1 MKMIGRL
8 AWLIIAVA
16 VAAGVF
22 GFAMWRFYPARL
34 LAIADRIKSPIANSH
49 PVYWAQGPATP
60 PASSRPPNIILIAAD
75 DLGINDLTA
84 TGTGVAG
91 GAVPTPNIDAIAHQ
105 GAMFDSG
112 YAASATCSPSRAAM
126 MTGRY
131 ASRFGFEFAAVPAL
145 LARGYAKAERDS
157 LRPPIYHADRE
168 RDMPPSSE
176 LGMPADQIT
185 IAEVLK
191 ARGYHTV
198 HIGKWHLGESP
209 PMRPES
215 QGFDESLGFMPAAS
229 KYGPDS
235 DPALLSAR
243 LDYDPIDRFLW
254 DAAPD
259 AVQWNGG
266 QRFHVPYYMTDYF
279 AEEAS
284 RAITANRNRP
294 FFLYLAFNAPHTPFQ
309 ALRSDYDALPEIK
322 GHKTRVYGAM
332 VRALDRGVGRVMAT
346 LKAEGLDDNTLV
358 IFTSDNG
365 GAWYAGLPDINR
377 PYRGWKATFF
387 EGGIRVPLFMRWP
400 EHIASYQHA
409 PTPAHQIDLFA
420 TAAAAAG
427 APMPTDRHMDGVNLL
442 PLVTGTASAPID
454 RPLFWSS
461 GLYRAV
467 RAGDW
472 KLQISDTQKRTW
484 LYNLARDPTER
495 TDLSAGEPEQVAR
508 LRAMIAAHEA
518 QMPRPLW
525 PALVE
530 MPIRIDVPLNA
541 PWKPDQDYVYWF
553 N

>member
-8 AWLIIAVA
+8 VWLIIAVA
-16 VAAGVF
+16 IAAGVL
-22 GFAMWRFYPARL
+22 GLAMWRFHPARL
-34 LAIADRIKSPIANSH
+34 LAIADRIKSPIAKSQ
-49 PVYWAQGPATP
+49 PVHWAEGPATSP
-60 PASSRPPNIILIAAD
+60 EGDRPPNIILIVAD

-84 TGTGVAG
+84 TGTGVAN
-91 GAVPTPNIDAIAHQ
+91 GAVPTPNIDAIAHD
-105 GAMFDSG
+105 GAMFDCG

-131 ASRFGFEFAAVPAL
+131 ASRFGFEYAAVPTF
-145 LARGYAKAERDS
+145 LARGYARAERQS

-168 RDMPPSSE
+168 REMPPSRD

-185 IAEVLK
+185 IAEALK
-191 ARGYHTV
+191 ARGYHTL
-198 HIGKWHLGESP
+198 HIGKWHLGDSP
-209 PMRPES
+209 PLRPES

-235 DPALLSAR
+235 DPNLASAR
-243 LDYDPIDRFLW
+243 LEYDPIDRFLW

-284 RAITANRNRP
+284 KAIAANRNRP
-294 FFLYLAFNAPHTPFQ
+294 FFLYLAFNAPHTPYQ
-309 ALRSDYDALPEIK
+309 ALRSDYDALAGIK

-346 LKAEGLDDNTLV
+346 LKSQGLDRDTIV

-365 GAWYAGLPDINR
+365 GAWYAGLPTINQ

-387 EGGIRVPLFMRWP
+387 EGGIRVPLFIRWP
-400 EHIASYQHA
+400 GHIAAGQHVRM
-409 PTPAHQIDLFA
+409 PAHQIDLFA
-420 TAAAAAG
+420 TTAAAAG
-427 APMPTDRHMDGVNLL
+427 AAVPTDRPMDGVNLL
-442 PLVTGTASAPID
+442 PLVTGKAQAPVD

-461 GLYRAV
+461 GPYRAV
-467 RAGDW
+467 RSGDW

-484 LYNLARDPTER
+484 LFNLATDPTER
-495 TDLSAGEPEQVAR
+495 TDLSAREPQQVAR
-508 LRAMIAAHEA
+508 LRAMIAAHAA

-541 PWKPDQDYVYWF
+541 PWKPTQDYVYWS

>member
-1 MKMIGRL
+1 MKMIGRM
-8 AWLIIAVA
+8 AWLFIAVA
-16 VAAGVF
+16 VVIGLF
-22 GFAMWRFYPARL
+22 GFAMWHFYPARL
-34 LAIADRIKSPIANSH
+34 LAIADRIRSPIAKSH
-49 PVYWAQGPATP
+49 PVHWAKGPATP
-60 PASSRPPNIILIAAD
+60 PAGRRPPNIILIVAD

-91 GAVPTPNIDAIAHQ
+91 GAVPTPNIDAIAQQ
-105 GAMFDSG
+105 GAMFDCG

-131 ASRFGFEFAAVPAL
+131 AARFGFEYAGVPAL
-145 LARGYAKAERDS
+145 LARGYAKSERHA

-168 RDMPPSSE
+168 RDMPPSRD
-176 LGMPADQIT
+176 LGMPAGQIT
-185 IAEVLK
+185 IAEALK
-191 ARGYHTV
+191 ARGYHTL

-209 PMRPES
+209 PMRPEN

-235 DPALLSAR
+235 DPALVSAR

-254 DAAPD
+254 EAAPD

-309 ALRSDYDALPEIK
+309 ALKSDYDALGAIK
-322 GHKTRVYGAM
+322 DHKIRVYGAM

-346 LKAEGLDDNTLV
+346 LKAEGLDQNALV

-365 GAWYAGLPDINR
+365 GAWYAGVPDINR

-387 EGGIRVPLFMRWP
+387 EGGIRVPLFVRWP
-400 EHIASYQHA
+400 GHIDVGQRLRA
-409 PTPAHQIDLFA
+409 PAHQMDLFA

-427 APMPTDRHMDGVNLL
+427 ASMPTDRRMDSVNLL
-442 PLVTGTASAPID
+442 PLITGATSASID

-461 GLYRAV
+461 GPYRVV

-472 KLQISDTQKRTW
+472 KLQIGETQKRTW
-484 LYNLARDPTER
+484 LFNLATDPTER
-495 TDLSAGEPEQVAR
+495 TDLSARESQIVAR
-508 LRAMIAAHEA
+508 LRGMIAAHEA

-541 PWKPDQDYVYWF
+541 PWKPNQAYVYWS